1 MPLLPLSHV
10 LCLICEPNPLRRSKI
25 KKNHSILALLITLL
39 SSVANPTETKG
50 NPLDATEAAFW
61 HAESRTWFVSNL
73 GGGLSLAR
81 DGFGWLTRYDENGR
95 LLNARWIEGIVA
107 PTGIAEVGNLL
118 YVADRAG
125 IHEIDVHKTKIL
137 RTIEIPNSKFLNDV
151 AAASNGDLF
160 VSDFE
165 ANRIYRL
172 NKGRKSEVWLEGM
185 ELQNPNGLIVD
196 GNDLIIATWGPM
208 TDPSTFAVKHP
219 GTLLKADLSTRKLTP
234 IGKGIPIASFDGVV
248 VVGEQYF
255 ATNWPNGRLL
265 RISRFGT
272 VREVLTGF
280 HQLADLGYNPEK
292 KTLAMPV
299 MSDNRLIILHLDALR
314 Y

>member
-1 MPLLPLSHV
+1 MK
-10 LCLICEPNPLRRSKI
+10 KI
-25 KKNHSILALLITLL
+25 IAFVALFITLL
-39 SSVANPTETKG
+39 SPVANSTETKG
-50 NPLDATEAAFW
+50 NPLDAPEAAFW

-81 DGFGWLTRYDENGR
+81 DGFGWLTRYDESGR
-95 LLNARWIEGIVA
+95 LLNARWIEGMDA
-107 PTGIAEVGNLL
+107 PTGIAAVGNML

-125 IHEIDVHKTKIL
+125 IHEIDVQKAKIL

-151 AAASNGDLF
+151 AAAPNGDLF

-172 NKGRKSEVWLEGM
+172 NKDRKAEVWLEGV

-208 TDPSTFAVKHP
+208 TDPATFAVKHP
-219 GTLLKADLSTRKLTP
+219 GTFLKADLTTRKLSP
-234 IGKGIPIASFDGVV
+234 IGKGLPIASFDGVV

-255 ATNWPNGRLL
+255 ATDWPNGRLL
-265 RISRFGT
+265 RISRVGA

-292 KTLAMPV
+292 KILAMPV
-299 MSDNRLIILHLDALR
+299 MSDNRLIFLHLDSLSK
-314 Y
+314 